1 MNKVRSLSGYPMKI
15 IAACLTTLVCAVL
28 ATSPSRAEEAAS
40 TEELA
45 DPALVEL
52 LAKEKDARKACKIEI
67 CSILIG
73 KKPAGADVGCRIV
86 KTWPKADITKLMKR
100 TKVEWPWG
108 NTTCNIDV
116 KLKRTTLVSA
126 RTEPKYE
133 AAFDEHE
140 LACDIARDG
149 EEPYSFKIAMTPNL
163 TFENGKATEGY
174 VTWGALEAP
183 SVAKSVL
190 WPATAMDNKVNVLGG
205 EVVKVVNE
213 LIDNKCNE
221 VKAELKLD

>member
-1 MNKVRSLSGYPMKI
+1 MKALALLLL
-15 IAACLTTLVCAVL
+15 AACLATVLPASSAVAEDTEA
-28 ATSPSRAEEAAS
+28 ATEEAV
-40 TEELA
+40 T
-45 DPALVEL
+45 DPALAEL
-52 LAKEKDARKACKIEI
+52 LAKEKEARKACKIEI
-67 CSILIG
+67 CSILLG
-73 KKPAGADVGCRIV
+73 KKPEGADVGCHIV

-116 KLKRTTLVSA
+116 KLKRSMLVSA

-133 AAFDEHE
+133 AAFDEHQ
-140 LACDIARDG
+140 LSCDIARDG

-190 WPATAMDNKVNVLGG
+190 WPATALDNKVNVLGG
-205 EVVKVVNE
+205 EVVKTVNE
-213 LIDNKCNE
+213 LIDKKCLE
-221 VKAELKLD
+221 VKDDLKLE